1 MKEHGQAIKIALD
14 KYKMIWYTVYSKRK
28 GEKKMINDMFGLY
41 YVARDAKK
49 FNALMS
55 KYKKIRKE
63 IREISDEVS
72 DEEATLMDELFSELN
87 QVYDALVHSQ
97 IKKIRPNEWMKNFLS
112 SFGNE
117 EIKDKKITEKQVNI
131 FLGYSEAI
139 CRDRSSI
146 TYAFKYAGMVYYICV
161 IHGKYY
167 YLTMKKEVA

>member
-1 MKEHGQAIKIALD
+1 
-14 KYKMIWYTVYSKRK
+14 
-28 GEKKMINDMFGLY
+28 MINDMFGLF
-41 YVARDAKK
+41 YVARDSKK

-72 DEEATLMDELFSELN
+72 DEEVTLMDELFSELN
-87 QVYDALVHSQ
+87 LIYDALVHSQ
-97 IKKIRPNEWMKNFLS
+97 IKKIRPNEWIKKFIS

-117 EIKDKKITEKQVNI
+117 EIKDKKITVKQADI
-131 FLGYSEAI
+131 FLGCSEAI
-139 CRDRSSI
+139 CQDSSSI

-167 YLTMKKEVA
+167 HLTMKKEVV